1 MTKRKILWLI
11 ALAIIVV
18 MVSVACKQKPTN
30 VNDFMLVEEPS
41 TPEFPSYNTNKKLP
55 IDANQGLIQFKGLS
69 FKSGGYILNGDFSK
83 IIYFYA
89 DVKVDSE
96 SKPYISAV
104 TKDADGNII
113 EEEGKFYNN
122 LNETGAVYNLEGVRY
137 QSHNKN
143 TAVAT
148 FVEDGYLRI
157 KFSNYGTEFTY
168 SLIGKSEEIIE
179 PDGNKGIEQFE
190 GKVYKSYGHVYKLNP
205 NHVFSFSAEVKDG
218 KIVVNRYNAKGEIN
232 QNRDYP
238 HAYPITTGNG
248 YGPYTFKGNDKSL
261 GNGNTL
267 EINGQ
272 ILYINGGK
280 ATFDANGDLT
290 IVFQSGGAYETV
302 KFTAQ

>member
-1 MTKRKILWLI
+1 MTNKRIFQLSTLVIIVLI
-11 ALAIIVV
+11 AILSI
-18 MVSVACKQKPTN
+18 SCKKKAT
-30 VNDFMLVEEPS
+30 S
-41 TPEFPSYNTNKKLP
+41 PSY
-55 IDANQGLIQFKGLS
+55 
-69 FKSGGYILNGDFSK
+69 
-83 IIYFYA
+83 
-89 DVKVDSE
+89 
-96 SKPYISAV
+96 SAE
-104 TKDADGNII
+104 I
-113 EEEGKFYNN
+113 
-122 LNETGAVYNLEGVRY
+122 
-137 QSHNKN
+137 
-143 TAVAT
+143 
-148 FVEDGYLRI
+148 
-157 KFSNYGTEFTY
+157 
-168 SLIGKSEEIIE
+168 EIIE
-179 PDGNKGIEQFE
+179 PDVNRGIEQFE

-232 QNRDYP
+232 QNGDYP
-238 HAYPITTGNG
+238 HTYPVTDGKG